1 MYSSG
6 NAFLT
11 SVDLCL
17 IECLYWQAGPGEVA
31 ADDRQLLPEE
41 RQLPAGPGDV

>member
-1 MYSSG
+1 MDSSG

-17 IECLYWQAGPGEVA
+17 RECLCWQAGPGEVA
-31 ADDRQLLPEE
+31 ADDRQLLSEE
-41 RQLPAGPGDV
+41 RELPAGSGDL